1 MDYRFYHSHTSCTD
15 YNSIL
20 YSKYVCI
27 NPDWTVYRLIFRY
40 IKHINQLLFLYI
52 APITATVTS
61 RHCAVMLDQEEP
73 NFQTVPT
80 KSGEW
85 RQRIVIDSREHVS
98 AALYSTAVNV
108 CSKMKK
114 LASNSLCL
122 FPVPHTVQSKQLF
135 WKSNFLKMLTFVK
148 PQNKSKQERT
158 KAQAWLLIAECP
170 CYYIKCII
178 SFVVT
183 VEPNA
188 FFKKNICCFFV
199 FISAAAFNRFIAN
212 RQSISWRTSSVGL
225 NMKKTDGFLFIWIL
239 YLCVH
244 ATIHLSLRTG
254 TGQKKTIFP
263 GSELCVFNVSK
274 CVFSASVTHMYLCCF
289 YA

>member
-1 MDYRFYHSHTSCTD
+1 MNLGGQQNKLYTLSASWLRLDLFGRS
-15 YNSIL
+15 L
-20 YSKYVCI
+20 GEEYSKHVCI

-61 RHCAVMLDQEEP
+61 GSGRGHS
-73 NFQTVPT
+73 QTVPT

-85 RQRIVIDSREHVS
+85 RQRIVIDSRKHVS

-135 WKSNFLKMLTFVK
+135 WNSNFLKMLTFVK

-188 FFKKNICCFFV
+188 FLKKNICCFFV

-225 NMKKTDGFLFIWIL
+225 NMKKTCSFVFHFYSFEYCAFVYML
-239 YLCVH
+239 
-244 ATIHLSLRTG
+244 LSICL
-254 TGQKKTIFP
+254 
-263 GSELCVFNVSK
+263 
-274 CVFSASVTHMYLCCF
+274 
-289 YA
+289 